1 MSLTANLDVFI
12 QGHVRRVL
20 THVDRDPD
28 SPTYGCFD
36 RHYWHYHARDYSSSI
51 LQQSLFVLDA
61 IRKGDVSLP
70 VDPDEAARLCQAAVR
85 GLTRQINARGGV
97 DEYYPYEHSYVA
109 GAFSLLAVARV
120 LLDWQENAPGLLDG
134 VDWEALQ
141 RLTSHML
148 ERREHRHPE
157 SSSFAPPACQ
167 FAAALAAL
175 HVASRLEPLRVS
187 ESRLEQYRVRLLE
200 AQHEEGW
207 FDEYGGPDFG
217 YLSVTLDAL
226 ADIHQVTGA
235 PEVQQA
241 LDRAI
246 SFLCEI
252 IGPDGVIPFELGCR
266 NTEYFYPFGLVY
278 AARTNPLAAWLVE
291 VLYAEVDQPTHF
303 LWSVDDRYLCHCTMA
318 SVVRARPLLEAMC
331 PPQPPTP
338 SPESWLPGAGF
349 WIWRDSQN
357 AWVAVVAGKKG
368 GLIRVA
374 REGAPPLVSRGWRI
388 RNADKVWTNNWWSSD
403 WKLEKRS
410 GALQI
415 SGTSHQVSYE
425 LPTTWK
431 HAGLRVLSWLFRD
444 LIKPVLKKIL
454 ILRSGRRAGP
464 SVERTVE
471 IQDQSLR
478 ILDRVVAKGPV
489 EARPAPR
496 RNLRYV
502 PSANDFLDEEWG
514 AIPIEEGSHPG
525 EGTLEIVSSVTCG
538 PRPGLDPS

>member
-1 MSLTANLDVFI
+1 MSLTENLDVFI
-12 QGHVRRVL
+12 QGNVRRVL

-51 LQQSLFVLDA
+51 LQQGLFVLEA
-61 IRKGDVSLP
+61 IRKGDVPLP
-70 VDPDEAARLCQAAVR
+70 VCPDEAARLCQATVR

-120 LLDWQENAPGLLDG
+120 LLDWQENDPALLEG
-134 VDWEALQ
+134 VDWDALQ
-141 RLTSHML
+141 RLTSHMV
-148 ERREHRHPE
+148 ERREHRYPE

-167 FAAALAAL
+167 FAAGLAAL
-175 HVASRLEPLRVS
+175 HVASRLERLQVP
-187 ESRLEQYRVRLLE
+187 ESALEEYLARLLE

-226 ADIHQVTGA
+226 ADIHQITRA
-235 PEVQQA
+235 PEVQEA

-246 SFLCEI
+246 AFLCEV

-278 AARTNPLAAWLVE
+278 AAQTNPLAAWLVG

-318 SVVRARPLLEAMC
+318 SVVRARPMLEAMC
-331 PPQPPTP
+331 APRPPTP
-338 SPESWLPGAGF
+338 PPESWLPGAGL
-349 WIWRDSQN
+349 WICRDPQK
-357 AWVAVVAGKKG
+357 AWVACVAAKKG

-374 REGAPPLVSRGWRI
+374 RDGAPPIVSRGWRI
-388 RNADKVWTNNWWSSD
+388 RNAGDLWTNNWWSSD
-403 WKLEKRS
+403 WKLDKIDNSLR
-410 GALQI
+410 I
-415 SGTSHQVSYE
+415 SGSCHPVSYE

-431 HAGLRVLSWLFRD
+431 HAGLRLLSWLFRD
-444 LIKPVLKKIL
+444 LIKPILKKVL
-454 ILRSGRRAGP
+454 ILRSGRSAGP
-464 SVERTVE
+464 HVERTVE
-471 IQDQSLR
+471 IQNQTVR
-478 ILDRVVAKGPV
+478 VLDRVVAQGPV
-489 EARPAPR
+489 EAKPAPR

-502 PSANDFLDEEWG
+502 PSANDFLDEEWS
-514 AIPIEEGSHPG
+514 ALPIEEGAHRG
-525 EGTLEIVSSVTCG
+525 ESTLDIESCVTCG
-538 PRPGLDPS
+538 PPHTSDPS